1 MIVVVSGLPRSGT
14 SLVMQ
19 MLAAGG
25 LAILGDD
32 LRRADEDNP
41 RGYLEFEKVK
51 SLERDTTWLPEAEG
65 KAIKIISFLLPKLPS
80 SFEYQVIFVRR
91 NLVEVLR
98 SQEKMLERRGQPPG
112 PPAEIMAAHFQKHL
126 QTVEQWLSCQSNIR
140 VHYCDH
146 AQLIEGPASASASI
160 QEFLKLP
167 LNMEKMAVC
176 VDPDLHRQ
184 RACLSGSS

>member
-1 MIVVVSGLPRSGT
+1 MITVVSGLPRSGT

-25 LAILGDD
+25 LPVMGDD
-32 LRRADEDNP
+32 LRQADEDNP
-41 RGYLEFEKVK
+41 RGYLEYEKVK

-80 SFEYQVIFVRR
+80 SFEYRVIFVRR
-91 NLVEVLR
+91 NLTEVLR

-126 QTVEQWLSCQSNIR
+126 QTVEQWLSRQPNIQ
-140 VHYCDH
+140 VHYCEH
-146 AQLIEGPASASASI
+146 AQLINEAAQTSTAI
-160 QEFLKLP
+160 RDCLKLA
-167 LNMEKMAVC
+167 LDTEKMTAC
-176 VDPDLHRQ
+176 VVPELHRQ
-184 RACLSGSS
+184 R

>member
-1 MIVVVSGLPRSGT
+1 MITVVSGLPRSGT

-25 LAILGDD
+25 LPVLGDD

-41 RGYLEFEKVK
+41 RGYLEYEKVK

-65 KAIKIISFLLPKLPS
+65 KAIKIISFLLPTLPS
-80 SFEYQVIFVRR
+80 SFEYRVIFVRR
-91 NLVEVLR
+91 NLTEVLR

-112 PPAEIMAAHFQKHL
+112 PPAEMMAAHFQKHL
-126 QTVEQWLSCQSNIR
+126 QTVEQWLSRQPNIQ
-140 VHYCDH
+140 VLYCDH
-146 AQLIEGPASASASI
+146 AQLIESPAQTSALI

-167 LNMEKMAVC
+167 LNTEEMSAC

-184 RACLSGSS
+184 RAR